1 MGMKTGIETV
11 HTADHVLIHLE
22 ERSLSLLL
30 KAIRFASLKHKD
42 QRRKDPDASP
52 YINHPIAVAE
62 TLWRIGRVRNIATII
77 SGILHDT
84 LEDTKTTPEELQA
97 VFGEEIRSVV
107 EEVSDD
113 KGLSKADRKR
123 LQVENAN
130 HKSKRARQIKMAD
143 KICNIQDIAVC
154 PPPDWTRDRKI
165 EYIRWSRAV
174 INEIR
179 GTNAA
184 LETYF
189 DTLCVETEQRIK
201 ASEPSK
207 T

>member
-1 MGMKTGIETV
+1 MGIKTSVETV
-11 HTADHVLIHLE
+11 HVVDHVLTHSE
-22 ERSLSLLL
+22 ELSLSLLL

-42 QRRKDPDASP
+42 QRRKDPGASP

-62 TLWRIGRVRNIATII
+62 TLWRIGRVRDMATIT

-84 LEDTKTTPEELQA
+84 LEDTETTSEELQA
-97 VFGEEIRSVV
+97 EFGEEIRSVV

-130 HKSKRARQIKMAD
+130 HRSRRARHIKLAD
-143 KICNIQDIAVC
+143 KICNIQDIADC
-154 PPPDWTRDRKI
+154 PPPDWTMDRKI

-189 DTLCVETEQRIK
+189 DSLCVETEQRIK
-201 ASEPSK
+201 TSESSK